1 MESPISLVLS
11 DSKVSFILER
21 AINSVVQTGV
31 KSVSYTH
38 LDQRAAEIMEKLCP
52 ERKVITVDAR
62 DILTGGGN
70 IHCITQQI
78 PFGKAEQ
85 GE

>member
-1 MESPISLVLS
+1 M
-11 DSKVSFILER
+11 D
-21 AINSVVQTGV
+21 
-31 KSVSYTH
+31 
-38 LDQRAAEIMEKLCP
+38 AEAVNIIGGLFP
-52 ERKVITVDAR
+52 GRKVYPVYAR
-62 DILTGGGN
+62 DIIVGGGN